1 MKKLIV
7 LISAFCISFAS
18 MAQSDSTLVWKAE
31 AKKIND
37 SVYQITAN
45 TTVPQGWYLYGNNKQ
60 IEGLDNVQFVFGN
73 TTIHTKGDIA
83 VSQTA
88 LHQKDALFENKEVT
102 VYKGAVTAVQQIV
115 VSGKKPLNELHFN
128 ITANLGKPGSFQP
141 QDQKAEIVLSNDKSS
156 VQNIRINSIDVQ
168 KPLSDCGDIM
178 DRVHRSTGLFSVFLL
193 GLLGGFIALFTPCV
207 FPMIPVTVSFFTKKS
222 HNRSEAIR
230 NGSLYGLFIFLIY
243 LAASLPFHLLD
254 INPEIL
260 NNISTSPTLNI
271 IFFVI
276 FIVFAISFFGFFEI
290 SLPSSIAS
298 NADSKSGLSSIGGI
312 FFMAVTLTIVS
323 FSCTGPLLGTLLVGA
338 IKGGAMQLSA
348 GMAGFGV
355 ALGLPFA
362 LFAIFPNWLHLL
374 PKSGAWMDTIKK
386 VLAFVE
392 LALAFKFFSNADLVQ
407 HWGILKREVFF
418 GLWIIVSLGLTAY
431 LFGWLRL
438 PHDYKGQKI
447 SATRKVIGVFT
458 LLFSLFLLPGVTNT
472 KYANISL
479 LSGFPP
485 PLSYSI
491 YGKHN
496 VLGKGV
502 EANVMNDFDKAL
514 ALSKQTGKSLLVDC
528 TGWACVNCRKMEEN
542 VWTDPEVKQYIE
554 QHYILVS
561 LYVDDKKLLPAEEQ
575 IYGYVTKDGL
585 KKDILTVGDKWATF
599 EAENLS
605 QNTQPL
611 YAIINTKEELVNHP
625 VGYTSDPKKYLEW
638 LKCEANLIT
647 K

>member
-1 MKKLIV
+1 M
-7 LISAFCISFAS
+7 
-18 MAQSDSTLVWKAE
+18 
-31 AKKIND
+31 
-37 SVYQITAN
+37 
-45 TTVPQGWYLYGNNKQ
+45 
-60 IEGLDNVQFVFGN
+60 
-73 TTIHTKGDIA
+73 
-83 VSQTA
+83 
-88 LHQKDALFENKEVT
+88 
-102 VYKGAVTAVQQIV
+102 
-115 VSGKKPLNELHFN
+115 VSGKKPVNTLHFN
-128 ITANLGKPGSFQP
+128 ITANLGKAGSFLP
-141 QDQKAEIVLSNDKSS
+141 QDQKTEIVLSNDKSS

-222 HNRSEAIR
+222 HNRPEAIR

-276 FIVFAISFFGFFEI
+276 FIIFAISFFGFFEI

-392 LALAFKFFSNADLVQ
+392 LALAFKFFSNADLVE

-418 GLWIIVSLGLTAY
+418 GLWIIVSLGLTVY

-447 SATRKVIGVFT
+447 STTRKVIGVFT

-485 PLSYSI
+485 PLSYSV
-491 YGKHN
+491 YGKNN
-496 VLGKGV
+496 VMGKGV
-502 EANVMNDFDKAL
+502 EPNVMNDFDKAL

-561 LYVDDKKLLPAEEQ
+561 LYVDDKKPLPADEQ

-611 YAIINTKEELVNHP
+611 YAIINTKEQLVNHP

-638 LKCEANLIT
+638 LKCESNVMIR
-647 K
+647 

>member
-7 LISAFCISFAS
+7 LIFAFSITLISFS
-18 MAQSDSTLVWKAE
+18 QGDSTLVWKTD
-31 AKKIND
+31 D
-37 SVYQITAN
+37 SKTI
-45 TTVPQGWYLYGNNKQ
+45 VPEGWYLYGNNKQ
-60 IEGLDNVQFVFGN
+60 IEGLDNVQFVFNNN
-73 TTIHTKGDIA
+73 TIQISGEPIISPA
-83 VSQTA
+83 S
-88 LHQKDALFENKEVT
+88 LHLKDALFDNKEVT
-102 VYKGAVTAVQQIV
+102 VFKGTVTVVQKIV
-115 VSGKKPLNELHFN
+115 LSGNNKLNSLHFS
-128 ITANLGKPGSFQP
+128 ITANLGKPGSFLP
-141 QDQKAEIVLSNDKSS
+141 QEQRVDIAFGNDNLSPESIK
-156 VQNIRINSIDVQ
+156 INGIDVQ
-168 KPLSDCGDIM
+168 KPLIDCGDIA
-178 DRVHRSTGLFSVFLL
+178 DRVQHSTGLFAVFLL

-207 FPMIPVTVSFFTKKS
+207 FPMIPVTVSFFTRKS
-222 HNRSEAIR
+222 HNHTEAIR
-230 NGSLYGLFIFLIY
+230 NGLLYGFFILLIY
-243 LAASLPFHLLD
+243 VAASLPFHLLD

-260 NNISTSPTLNI
+260 NNISTNPTLNI

-290 SLPSSIAS
+290 TLPSSVAGK
-298 NADSKSGLSSIGGI
+298 ADAKSGLNSVGGI

-374 PKSGAWMDTIKK
+374 PKSGSWMDTIKK

-392 LALAFKFFSNADLVQ
+392 LALAFKFFSNADLVE
-407 HWGILKREVFF
+407 HWGLLKREVFF
-418 GLWIIVSLGLTAY
+418 GLWIVVSLGLTIY

-447 SATRKVIGVFT
+447 SIARKIFGLIT

-485 PLSYSI
+485 PLSYSV
-491 YGKHN
+491 YGKDN
-496 VLGKGV
+496 VMGKGV
-502 EANVMNDFDKAL
+502 EPNVINDFDKAL
-514 ALSKQTGKSLLVDC
+514 ALSKKTGKSILVDC

-542 VWTDPEVKQYIE
+542 VWTDPAVKQYIE

-561 LYVDDKKLLPAEEQ
+561 LYVDDKKLLPPNEQ
-575 IYGYVTKDGL
+575 LYGYTTKEGL

-611 YAIINTKEELVNHP
+611 YAIINKEMKLVNHP

-638 LKCEANLIT
+638 LKCDANVIIR
-647 K
+647 

>member
-7 LISAFCISFAS
+7 FITTFCIVLAS
-18 MAQSDSTLVWKAE
+18 YAQVDSTLVWKAD
-31 AKKIND
+31 AKKIKD
-37 SVYQITAN
+37 SIYLITVN
-45 TTVPQGWYLYGNNKQ
+45 TIVPQSWYLYGNNKQ

-73 TTIHTKGDIA
+73 NTIQPIGEL
-83 VSQTA
+83 SFLQTPIH
-88 LHQKDALFENKEVT
+88 LKDASFDNKEVT
-102 VYKGAVTAVQQIV
+102 VYKGAVTVSQQIAIR
-115 VSGKKPLNELHFN
+115 GKALNTLHFN
-128 ITANLGKPGSFQP
+128 ITANLGKEGSFMP
-141 QDQKAEIVLSNDKSS
+141 QEQRIDIELSGNKSS
-156 VQNIRINSIDVQ
+156 VQNIRINSIDIQ
-168 KPLSDCGDIM
+168 KPLSDCGDIA
-178 DRVHRSTGLFSVFLL
+178 DRVNHSTGLLGVFLL

-271 IFFVI
+271 IFFII

-290 SLPSSIAS
+290 TLPGSIAGK
-298 NADSKSGLSSIGGI
+298 ADSKSGLSSIGGI

-392 LALAFKFFSNADLVQ
+392 LALAFKFLSNADLVE
-407 HWGILKREVFF
+407 HWGLLKREVFF
-418 GLWIIVSLGLTAY
+418 GVWIIVSLGLTAY

-447 SATRKVIGVFT
+447 SVNRKVFGIIT
-458 LLFSLFLLPGVTNT
+458 LLFSLFLLPGITNT

-491 YGKHN
+491 YGKNN
-496 VLGKGV
+496 VHGKGL
-502 EANVMNDFDKAL
+502 EPNVMNDFDKAV
-514 ALSKQTGKSLLVDC
+514 ALSKQTGKPLLIDC

-542 VWTDPEVKQYIE
+542 VWTDPDVKQYIE

-561 LYVDDKKLLPAEEQ
+561 LYVDDKKLLPPDEQ
-575 IYGYVTKDGL
+575 VYGYTTKDGL

-611 YAIINTKEELVNHP
+611 YAIINTSMQLVNHP

-638 LKCEANLIT
+638 LKCDANVII

>member
-7 LISAFCISFAS
+7 FLSVFCIALASFAQ
-18 MAQSDSTLVWKAE
+18 ADSILVWKAE

-37 SVYQITAN
+37 SVYQIIAN
-45 TTVPQGWYLYGNNKQ
+45 TVVPQGWYLYGNNKQ
-60 IEGLDNVQFVFGN
+60 IEALDNVQFVFSNN
-73 TTIHTKGDIA
+73 TILPTGDLSFLQTPIH
-83 VSQTA
+83 
-88 LHQKDALFENKEVT
+88 LKDALFDNKDVT
-102 VYKGAVTAVQQIV
+102 VYKGVVTVSQQIV
-115 VSGKKPLNELHFN
+115 IRVKALNTLHFN
-128 ITANLGKPGSFQP
+128 ITANIGKEGSFQP
-141 QDQKAEIVLSNDKSS
+141 QDQRIDIELSGNKSS
-156 VQNIRINSIDVQ
+156 IQNIRINSIDVQ
-168 KPLSDCGDIM
+168 KPLSDCGDIA
-178 DRVHRSTGLFSVFLL
+178 DRVNHSTGLFGVFLL

-222 HNRSEAIR
+222 HNRPEAIR
-230 NGSLYGLFIFLIY
+230 NGTLYGLFIFLIY
-243 LAASLPFHLLD
+243 LTASLPFHLLD

-271 IFFVI
+271 IFFII

-290 SLPSSIAS
+290 TLPGSIAGK
-298 NADSKSGLSSIGGI
+298 ADSKSGLSSIGGI

-362 LFAIFPNWLHLL
+362 LFAIFPNLLHLL

-392 LALAFKFFSNADLVQ
+392 LALAFKFLSNADLVE
-407 HWGILKREVFF
+407 HWGLLKREVFF
-418 GLWIIVSLGLTAY
+418 GLWTIVSLGLTAY

-447 SATRKVIGVFT
+447 STTRKVIGLFT

-491 YGKHN
+491 YGKNN
-496 VLGKGV
+496 VHGKGL
-502 EANVMNDFDKAL
+502 EPNVINDFDKAV
-514 ALSKQTGKSLLVDC
+514 ALSKQTGKPLLIDC

-542 VWTDPEVKQYIE
+542 VWTDPDVKQYIE

-561 LYVDDKKLLPAEEQ
+561 LYVDDKKLLPPDEQ
-575 IYGYVTKDGL
+575 VYGYTTKDGL

-611 YAIINTKEELVNHP
+611 YAIINTNMQLVNHP

-638 LKCEANLIT
+638 LKCEANY

>member
-7 LISAFCISFAS
+7 FLSVCCIALASFAQ
-18 MAQSDSTLVWKAE
+18 ADSTLVWKAE

-45 TTVPQGWYLYGNNKQ
+45 TVVPQGWYLYGNNKQ
-60 IEGLDNVQFVFGN
+60 IEALDNVQFVFSNN
-73 TTIHTKGDIA
+73 TILPTGDLSFLQTPIH
-83 VSQTA
+83 
-88 LHQKDALFENKEVT
+88 LKDALFDNKEVT
-102 VYKGAVTAVQQIV
+102 VYKGAVIVTQQVAIR
-115 VSGKKPLNELHFN
+115 GKNLNTLHFN
-128 ITANLGKPGSFQP
+128 ITANIGKEGSFLP
-141 QDQKAEIVLSNDKSS
+141 QEQRIDISLSNNKPTT
-156 VQNIRINSIDVQ
+156 QNIKINSIDVQ
-168 KPLSDCGDIM
+168 KPLSDCGDIA
-178 DRVHRSTGLFSVFLL
+178 DRVNHSTGLFGVFLL

-222 HNRSEAIR
+222 HNRPEAIR
-230 NGSLYGLFIFLIY
+230 NGTLYGLFIFLIY
-243 LAASLPFHLLD
+243 LTASLPFHLLD

-271 IFFVI
+271 IFFII

-290 SLPSSIAS
+290 TLPGSIAGK
-298 NADSKSGLSSIGGI
+298 ADSKSGLSSIGGI

-338 IKGGAMQLSA
+338 IKGGAIQLSA

-392 LALAFKFFSNADLVQ
+392 LALAFKFLSNADLVE
-407 HWGILKREVFF
+407 HWGLLKREVFF
-418 GLWIIVSLGLTAY
+418 GLWTIVSLGLTAY

-447 SATRKVIGVFT
+447 SVNRKVFGIIT

-491 YGKHN
+491 YGKNN
-496 VLGKGV
+496 VHGKGL
-502 EANVMNDFDKAL
+502 EPNVMNDFDKAV
-514 ALSKQTGKSLLVDC
+514 ALSKQTGKPLLVDC

-542 VWTDPEVKQYIE
+542 VWTDPDVKQYIE

-561 LYVDDKKLLPAEEQ
+561 LYVDDKKFLPPDEQ
-575 IYGYVTKDGL
+575 VYGYTTKDGL

-611 YAIINTKEELVNHP
+611 YAIINTNMQLVNHP

-638 LKCEANLIT
+638 LKCEANN